1 MWPNQQA
8 LESSE
13 QTAKILAVIF
23 AFCAANLF
31 VSLILTITTSPGLI
45 PEERE
50 WDMPDPSQEDPR
62 LGQDAESR
70 EQQSPVSRQGEAV
83 GPDFQA
89 AGPPGDAPRGTAQSN
104 VSELL
109 RAHNTQADA
118 RRSAEDSG

>member
-8 LESSE
+8 LESS
-13 QTAKILAVIF
+13 QTTAKVLAVLF
-23 AFCAANLF
+23 AFCAINLF
-31 VSLILTITTSPGLI
+31 VSLVLTITTSPGLI

-50 WDMPDPSQEDPR
+50 WDMPDPSQEDPK
-62 LGQDAESR
+62 LGQEGGESR
-70 EQQSPVSRQGEAV
+70 ENRSPVSRQGEA
-83 GPDFQA
+83 
-89 AGPPGDAPRGTAQSN
+89 AGPEPARPSAEAPRGTAQSN